1 MSAKRIYSIV
11 VVMGLIA
18 IVSSCMVVERQGQNA
33 PKQQTQL
40 ETREFQTRV
49 FDTNDT
55 KLIMKALLNV
65 LQDDGFIV
73 KNAVTDLGLLS
84 ASKEIDIQKQNGKE
98 NDFWG
103 AFFTS
108 LANSG
113 NKNNRNNTEQ
123 TYNKLKI
130 VEVSVNISDFGL
142 KSKVRANFQ
151 AKILDNKGN
160 TVEVKTV
167 DDPKFYQD
175 FFMKVDKGIFIQKQ
189 GF

>member
-1 MSAKRIYSIV
+1 MNLSAAMRTMVLLGLIV
-11 VVMGLIA
+11 V
-18 IVSSCMVVERQGQNA
+18 VSSCMVIERQTFNT
-33 PKQQTQL
+33 PKPQTQL

-55 KLIMKALLNV
+55 KLIMKAMLNV

-84 ASKEIDIQKQNGKE
+84 ASKEVDMQQKMSGG
-98 NDFWG
+98 NDFWNNVFDNMLNG
-103 AFFTS
+103 GKS
-108 LANSG
+108 KRNSAVD
-113 NKNNRNNTEQ
+113 Q
-123 TYNKLKI
+123 TYNKLKN
-130 VEVSVNISDFGL
+130 VEVSVNVSEFGK

-160 TVEVKTV
+160 TVEVKTI